1 MEILSNFCGLL
12 RKRQLR
18 QLKRL
23 FSGLFDLNTLII
35 EFTTMEKKQD
45 IFLGLIFSDERITKK
60 KSGFVNSGF
69 VLAADEHEK
78 TTYFHH

>member
-1 MEILSNFCGLL
+1 
-12 RKRQLR
+12 
-18 QLKRL
+18 
-23 FSGLFDLNTLII
+23 
-35 EFTTMEKKQD
+35 MEKKQD

-69 VLAADEHEK
+69 VLAADEREK